1 MKINIKQAQK
11 LAINYKIN
19 LDVINFSEWHYGL
32 NVELEHGKKFG
43 IITNIT
49 NNNILITAKI
59 VIAHLIEFPDYY
71 KRLQK
76 LETAADK
83 FWINKNKPNIFIDN

>member
-11 LAINYKIN
+11 LAKQYQIN
-19 LDVINFSEWHYGL
+19 LEQINFDEWHYGL

-49 NNNILITAKI
+49 NNNLSLTAKI
-59 VIAHLIEFPDYY
+59 VIAHLTEFPDYY
-71 KRLQK
+71 KRLLK

-83 FWINKNKPNIFIDN
+83 YWSTKKKPNIFLT

>member
-1 MKINIKQAQK
+1 MKINIKQAEK
-11 LAINYKIN
+11 LAKHYQIN
-19 LDVINFSEWHYGL
+19 LDVINFDEWHYGL

-49 NNNILITAKI
+49 NNNFSITAKI
-59 VIAHLIEFPDYY
+59 VIAHLTEFPDYY
-71 KRLQK
+71 KRLLK

-83 FWINKNKPNIFIDN
+83 YWSNKKKPNIFLI

>member
-1 MKINIKQAQK
+1 MKVNIKQAEK
-11 LAINYKIN
+11 LAKYYKIN
-19 LDVINFSEWHYGL
+19 LEVINFDEWHYGL

-49 NNNILITAKI
+49 KDNLHITAKI
-59 VIAHLIEFPDYY
+59 VIAHLTEFPDYY
-71 KRLQK
+71 KRLLK

-83 FWINKNKPNIFIDN
+83 YWSTKKKPDIFL

>member
-1 MKINIKQAQK
+1 MKINIKQAEK
-11 LAINYKIN
+11 LAKHYKIN
-19 LDVINFSEWHYGL
+19 LDLINFSEWHYGL

-43 IITNIT
+43 LITNIT
-49 NNNILITAKI
+49 NNNLNITAKI

-71 KRLQK
+71 KRLLK

-83 FWINKNKPNIFIDN
+83 YWSTKKKPNIFLI

>member
-1 MKINIKQAQK
+1 MKINIKQAEK
-11 LAINYKIN
+11 LAKHYKIN
-19 LDVINFSEWHYGL
+19 LDLINFDEWHYGL

-43 IITNIT
+43 LITNIT
-49 NNNILITAKI
+49 NNNLNITAKI

-71 KRLQK
+71 KRLLK

-83 FWINKNKPNIFIDN
+83 YWSTKKKPNIFLI

>member
-1 MKINIKQAQK
+1 MKINIKQAEK
-11 LAINYKIN
+11 LAKHYKIN
-19 LDVINFSEWHYGL
+19 LDIINFDEWHYGL

-49 NNNILITAKI
+49 NNNLSITAKI
-59 VIAHLIEFPDYY
+59 VIAHLTEFPDYY
-71 KRLQK
+71 KRLLK

-83 FWINKNKPNIFIDN
+83 YWSTKKKPNIFLM